1 MHISKWSTLLL
12 PLILNS
18 VAALAAT
25 DGHVSHEEGGK
36 KHWTGM
42 WVTMPQLTEPANL
55 PPAPYNASGI
65 VFHNATIRQTV
76 KVALSAST
84 IRLRLSNAF
93 GGSDLPV
100 TAATI
105 ALPANKNGSTGL
117 SAIDPST
124 VKTLTFSGGS
134 SANYTIP
141 MGALA
146 VTDPIEF
153 PVEKGAV
160 VTISLYLAEGQM
172 TNLITSHPGSR
183 TTSYFAPGNVVSAA
197 DVVSSEAATPTKS
210 ADHWYFIS
218 ALEAWL
224 PRSQTSALAI
234 VGDSITDGR
243 GSTTNQNDRWP
254 DRLQARLNAHPSSSS
269 STAANIAILNQAA
282 GGNRVLQDGLGPNA
296 LSRIDRD
303 VLAQPGVRYVLLFEG
318 VNDIGTAAA
327 DPASQQAVGARLIAA
342 YDQILARLHAARLPV
357 FGATITPFCG
367 GAPGLQPYSDPE
379 RERTRQR
386 VNAWIRDSGR
396 FDAVVD
402 FDALVRNASRPEQLG
417 DAYNSGDYLHL
428 NPTGYKAMGEAVD
441 LALFDKF
448 ADGVDRM
455 V

>member
-1 MHISKWSTLLL
+1 MHIPRSSKLLL
-12 PLILNS
+12 ALLVNS
-18 VAALAAT
+18 VVALAAT
-25 DGHVSHEEGGK
+25 EDHGSHDK
-36 KHWTGM
+36 KHWTGI
-42 WVTMPQLTEPANL
+42 WATMPQLTEPANL
-55 PPAPYNASGI
+55 PPAPYNASGV
-65 VFHNATIRQTV
+65 VFQNATIRQTV
-76 KVALSAST
+76 KVGLSAGT

-93 GGSDLPV
+93 GGSDLPI

-117 SAIDPST
+117 SAIDPLT
-124 VKTLTFSGGS
+124 VRKLTFSGG

-153 PVEKGAV
+153 PVEQGSV
-160 VTISLYLAEGQM
+160 VSISLYLAQGQT

-183 TTSYFAPGNVVSAA
+183 TTSFFVPGNVVSAA
-197 DVVSSEAATPTKS
+197 DIASEATQNNK

-224 PRSQTSALAI
+224 PRSKTSALAI

-254 DRLQARLNAHPSSSS
+254 DQLQSRLQSRLQSHPHK
-269 STAANIAILNQAA
+269 IAILNQAA
-282 GGNRVLQDGLGPNA
+282 GGNRVLADGLGPNA
-296 LSRIDRD
+296 LSRLDRD
-303 VLAQPGVRYVLLFEG
+303 VLSQPGVRYVLLFEG
-318 VNDIGTAAA
+318 VNDIGTASTDA
-327 DPASQQAVGARLIAA
+327 PTQQDLGTRLIAA
-342 YDQILARLHAARLPV
+342 YDQIVTRCHAARLPV
-357 FGATITPFCG
+357 FGATITPFSG

-402 FDALVRNASRPEQLG
+402 FDALVRNASRPDQLSE
-417 DAYNSGDYLHL
+417 AYNSGDYLHL
-428 NPTGYKAMGEAVD
+428 NPAGYKAMGGAVD
-441 LALFDKF
+441 LNLFDRF
-448 ADGVDRM
+448 ADGVDR
-455 V
+455 VV